1 MSKLGFVEAWIKAKK
16 ETDNK
21 LMEKRIEDKKKAEY
35 WAEQRKKQAEEER
48 EREFRLFNP
57 TPEEKAAREASRDA
71 WLKELHEETDRVLLE
86 RLGSMEAVAEHRAR
100 VQKEFAEFR
109 EIKKREREQA
119 RKEREEWER
128 SIGARK

>member
-16 ETDNK
+16 DTDEK

-35 WAEQRKKQAEEER
+35 WAEQRKKQAAEER
-48 EREFRLFNP
+48 EREYRLFNP

-71 WLKELHEETDRVLLE
+71 WLEELHKETDRVLLE
-86 RLGSMEAVAEHRAR
+86 RLGSPEAVAEYRENA
-100 VQKEFAEFR
+100 QKGFAEFC
-109 EIKKREREQA
+109 EMKKREREQA
-119 RKEREEWER
+119 KKEREEWER